1 MTPPHKP
8 LIFFLATLSFALPA
22 QAQWTGQGELGLV
35 LARGNAKTETGNF
48 KLNFTVNHGQWRH
61 LWNNRVLYGRN
72 NDLTAAD
79 RWETFLQ
86 SERKL
91 DDKPFVFASARYEE
105 DRFGGFAYQETF
117 SSGLGYDFIDTPR
130 TKFSVS
136 AGAGYRKLLP
146 QQIVRDDDG
155 NFLERIDG
163 TMAEDVVGKAGVR
176 YQRQLT
182 QSTTLTDNLL
192 VESGSQNTLAQNDI
206 TVQVAMTARL
216 ALGLGHSVRHNAQ
229 PPEGQIE
236 TDQLTTVNLVYTL
249 Q

>member
-1 MTPPHKP
+1 MAAEK
-8 LIFFLATLSFALPA
+8 L
-22 QAQWTGQGELGLV
+22 TGQTMSEPLYFEQVVGVEGFREARFTLGGRT
-35 LARGNAKTETGNF
+35 LAVAVINGLGNAEPIIK
-48 KLNFTVNHGQWRH
+48 
-61 LWNNRVLYGRN
+61 RVIAG
-72 NDLTAAD
+72 
-79 RWETFLQ
+79 
-86 SERKL
+86 
-91 DDKPFVFASARYEE
+91 E
-105 DRFGGFAYQETF
+105 D
-117 SSGLGYDFIDTPR
+117 LGYDFIDTPR